1 MREERVQ
8 IVTRGDC
15 VYLSPKRMLEHN
27 KTLKVGE
34 LIDFLKKCDRNL
46 NVEILVMNVG
56 YSNYYPIRY
65 VDVVNEEV
73 DENY

>member
-1 MREERVQ
+1 
-8 IVTRGDC
+8 
-15 VYLSPKRMLEHN
+15 MLEHN

-46 NVEILVMNVG
+46 NVEIVVMNIG
-56 YSNYYPIRY
+56 YMNHYPIKY
-65 VDVVNEEV
+65 ADIVNEEV